1 MKKIFIYMLLIPGF
15 SFAADLVCMG
25 NSNTNQLIQVELK
38 LDTRLGKV
46 SIEGNTYDL
55 SVSNKFLYVWQNTV
69 ENQQYTNSLSR
80 IDGSLTV
87 VADGNNPIVRAIL
100 ACKEEKEILF

>member
-1 MKKIFIYMLLIPGF
+1 MRNIFFCMLLIPSV

-25 NSNTNQLIQVELK
+25 NSNTNQLIQVEVK
-38 LDTRLGKV
+38 LDTRLGRV
-46 SIEGNTYDL
+46 SIEGNTHDL
-55 SVSNKFLYVWQNTV
+55 LVSNKFLYVWQNKV

-87 VADGNNPIVRAIL
+87 VADGENPSVRAIL
-100 ACKEEKEILF
+100 ACKEEKELMF

>member
-38 LDTRLGKV
+38 LDTRLNEMKC
-46 SIEGNTYDL
+46 
-55 SVSNKFLYVWQNTV
+55 
-69 ENQQYTNSLSR
+69 
-80 IDGSLTV
+80 LTL
-87 VADGNNPIVRAIL
+87 I
-100 ACKEEKEILF
+100 